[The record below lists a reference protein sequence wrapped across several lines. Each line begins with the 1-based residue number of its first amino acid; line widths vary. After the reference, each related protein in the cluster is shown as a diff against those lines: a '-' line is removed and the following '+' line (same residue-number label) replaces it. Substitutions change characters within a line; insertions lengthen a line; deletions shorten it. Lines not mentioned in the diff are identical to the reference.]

1 MKKLLSL
8 VCLLLMLAACAG
20 RTPSDAK
27 TANLSK
33 GYFKKYGN
41 KYKDTMFYN
50 NGPQSVEVKR
60 TQELQRN
67 LANSFAILQLKD
79 GQEVPVILTLL
90 YKFPRG
96 WRISS
101 WEWVRAPEAAAAPS
115 ETAPPENPNPAPEET
130 PPAQ

>member
-1 MKKLLSL
+1 M
-8 VCLLLMLAACAG
+8 ACGG
-20 RTPSDAK
+20 RVPSDAK
-27 TANLSK
+27 TAHLAK

-41 KYKDTMFYN
+41 KYKDTVFHN
-50 NGPQSVEVKR
+50 NGPAQVEVKR
-60 TQELQRN
+60 TQELQRS

-90 YKFPRG
+90 NKFPRG

-101 WEWVRAPEAAAAPS
+101 WEWVRAPEAAPPPS
-115 ETAPPENPNPAPEET
+115 SENPNPPASEEAA